1 MDNETNQP
9 PATRRTDTNASPN
22 IAIPI
27 SLPSQ
32 PPQEEVPPSQ
42 TGPNADCGLHPA
54 TSTTPGNEMRAM
66 EQETHTRAD
75 ELSAQ
80 LDELQSE
87 LSRAERSVDIL
98 RRARGVIY
106 AEITREKHGIAPG
119 DLVSWEGEQRGRNSQ
134 RWRTL
139 TLRGVVV
146 AVPMRD
152 RLQIHRLNR
161 HGKPMDQTVYVPV
174 DCVELTAGQ

>member
-1 MDNETNQP
+1 MGNQITA
-9 PATRRTDTNASPN
+9 PAPQPAGIGTPQN

-27 SLPSQ
+27 SSGGQ
-32 PPQEEVPPSQ
+32 VQQGETRPPAP
-42 TGPNADCGLHPA
+42 
-54 TSTTPGNEMRAM
+54 TTHRNETWAM

-75 ELSAQ
+75 ELTAQ

-87 LSRAERSVDIL
+87 LARAERSVDIL
-98 RRARGVIY
+98 RRARSGIY

-134 RWRTL
+134 RSRTL

-174 DCVELTAGQ
+174 DCVQLTAGQ